1 MADVLRGNF
10 VPRRPVKVEEAK
22 DDLTAEFE
30 REALR
35 RLGGSICF
43 VSKRGFLYGAE
54 GPDGAAPSAPDAP
67 PAP

>member
-10 VPRRPVKVEEAK
+10 VPRRPVKVDETKE
-22 DDLTAEFE
+22 DLTAEFE

-43 VSKRGFLYGAE
+43 VSKKAFLFGAE
-54 GPDGAAPSAPDAP
+54 GPP
-67 PAP
+67 PAETPAAE